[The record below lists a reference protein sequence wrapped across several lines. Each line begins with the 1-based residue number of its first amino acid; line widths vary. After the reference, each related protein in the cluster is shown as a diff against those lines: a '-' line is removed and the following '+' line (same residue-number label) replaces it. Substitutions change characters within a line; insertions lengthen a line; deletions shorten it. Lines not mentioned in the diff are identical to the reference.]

1 MQTVSLQSSPW
12 WEECRA
18 PCTGRWLASCTWAR
32 RSSRPG
38 CTAAPGK
45 HRFYKLFVISLL
57 RCSPDACQ
65 APWQPHGHRGRDR
78 RRWEPASGPGIFI
91 NYTFKYQIIAVSCGF
106 EDMEHYHTS
115 WMAVLMSMGPEAG
128 AAAGA
133 SSPSTSDMMSSLMD
147 RQGVK
152 SETNQQGITYC

>member
-1 MQTVSLQSSPW
+1 MRGMPCSMHRAVISFLYMGSSQFSARMHSSAWQAHSLKSQ
-12 WEECRA
+12 
-18 PCTGRWLASCTWAR
+18 
-32 RSSRPG
+32 
-38 CTAAPGK
+38 
-45 HRFYKLFVISLL
+45 LFVISLL
-57 RCSPDACQ
+57 KCSPDACQ

-147 RQGVK
+147 RQGVN
-152 SETNQQGITYC
+152 SESNQQAITYC